1 MPFPALLIW
10 GAAIFATGV
19 GVKKGFDAKSDFDRV
34 KGSENTQKKKWM
46 KKRNLLNMHE

>member
-19 GVKKGFDAKSDFDRV
+19 GVKKGFDAKSDFDRA
-34 KGSENTQKKKWM
+34 KRIGEYAEEKMDEEKKS
-46 KKRNLLNMHE
+46 LEHA